1 MTMIVVGA
9 LEIIQLKRQVKTS
22 NRMLN
27 LMLNLWKKTSKIV
40 IISVRKL
47 EVGSTVLLDYVN
59 ESLLKERDSL

>member
-1 MTMIVVGA
+1 MMMIVVGA
-9 LEIIQLKRQVKTS
+9 REITQLKRQVKTS